1 MIERSRLQ
9 GIVVPLITPLH
20 DDGVTVNT
28 AALQQLVDRLIRQG
42 AHGIFVGG
50 TTGEVWALD
59 DTQWERMVAAGVE
72 ACAGRVPFYAG
83 VSHPSTAGA
92 VARTRRAA
100 RLGVDVAV
108 SLAPYYTPPSQA
120 DIVRHFAALAAAADL
135 PILIYQFPGIVK
147 TSITLPTYVELANI
161 PGVVGVKDSQA
172 DVTEFRH
179 MIERLRGDG
188 RDFRLFLGTDALT
201 DVAVLLGAQGTVPSI
216 GNIAMP
222 HLAETWAAAV
232 AGDWQRSAAAQLKIN
247 RLKAVYK
254 VAATES
260 WGDGFI
266 VGLKAALEILGIPAG
281 PPAAPLQPC
290 NAAQRAA
297 IAALLREGELL
308 D

>member
-1 MIERSRLQ
+1 MIARSQLK
-9 GIVVPLITPLH
+9 GVVVPLITPFQA
-20 DDGVTVNT
+20 DGMTVNT

-50 TTGEVWALD
+50 TTGEIWALD
-59 DTQWERMVAAGVE
+59 EVQWERLVSAGVE

-100 RLGVDVAV
+100 QLGVDVAV
-108 SLAPYYTPPSQA
+108 SLAPYYTPPSQI
-120 DIVRHFAALAAAADL
+120 DIIRHFTALAQAGDL
-135 PILIYQFPGIVK
+135 PVLIYQFPGIVK
-147 TSITLPTYVELANI
+147 TSITLPTYLALADV
-161 PGVVGVKDSQA
+161 PGIVGVKDSQA

-179 MIERLRGDG
+179 MVEQLRADG

-222 HLAETWAAAV
+222 HLAAAFAAAE
-232 AGDWQRSAAAQLKIN
+232 AGDWQAAAVPQLKIN
-247 RLKAVYK
+247 KLKAVYK

-266 VGLKAALEILGIPAG
+266 IGLKAALEILGVPAG
-281 PPAAPLQPC
+281 PPAAPLAPC
-290 NAAQRAA
+290 NAAQREQ
-297 IAALLREGELL
+297 IAGLLREGGLL
-308 D
+308 

>member
-1 MIERSRLQ
+1 MIARAQLQ
-9 GIVVPLITPLH
+9 GVVVPLVTPLH
-20 DDGVTVNT
+20 ADGVTVNT

-59 DTQWERMVAAGVE
+59 EAQWERLVVAGVE

-100 RLGVDVAV
+100 QLGVDVAV
-108 SLAPYYTPPSQA
+108 SLAPYYTPPSQI
-120 DIVRHFAALAAAADL
+120 DIIRHFTALAQASDL
-135 PILIYQFPGIVK
+135 PVLIYQFPGIVK
-147 TSITLPTYVELANI
+147 TSITLPTYLALADI

-179 MIERLRGDG
+179 MVEQLRADD

-222 HLAETWAAAV
+222 HLAAAFAAAV
-232 AGDWQRSAAAQLKIN
+232 AGDWQAAAQAQLKIN
-247 RLKAVYK
+247 KLKAVYR

-266 VGLKAALEILGIPAG
+266 IGLKAALEILGVPAG
-281 PPAAPLQPC
+281 PPAAPLAPC
-290 NAAQRAA
+290 NASQREQIAGLLRAA
-297 IAALLREGELL
+297 ELL
-308 D
+308 